1 MVEAVIWD
9 FGGVLTTSPFEAFTR
24 FETERGLPADIIRR
38 TNAANHLENA
48 WAKFERAEVD
58 IHAFDELFATESRAL
73 GAEVRGKDVL
83 PLLSG
88 DLRPE
93 MVEAL
98 KRVKA
103 RFKTGCITNNLP
115 ANAIGSHSGRSLYVA
130 EVMVLFDHVIE
141 SAKIGLRKPDPR
153 IYQMMV
159 ETLKVEPEELRLSRR
174 PRRQPETRAR
184 DGHDHDQGTQRRAGD
199 HRTGS
204 GNRADIAL
212 GGIPEFAG
220 SHDQTALVLWRERR
234 QNTPKSLNSE
244 LKPLGD
250 IRPSA
255 SIEAV
260 ESGLAAQG
268 YIASR
273 QIATAVY
280 LAQQIEK
287 PILVEG
293 PAGVGKTE
301 LAKAIAA
308 WRGLK
313 MIRLQCYEGLD
324 EAKALYEWKYAKQLL
339 YTQILKDKLGEVLG
353 GAPTLEAALNQ
364 LHDFGDVF
372 FSKEFVE
379 PRPLLQALEQPAGC
393 VLLID
398 EIDKSD
404 AEFESLLLEILSDFQ
419 VTIPELGTV
428 VAVAAPTVILTSNS
442 ERDLGDALKRRCL
455 HLHIG
460 FPEQKLEERIVE
472 SRVPGISQTL
482 RKQMVGF
489 IHEIRTLDLKKLP
502 SVSETIDWA
511 RVLVLLQAPELGHEI
526 VKDTLNVLLKYEADI
541 EATMPQV
548 STFIAKASRQNV
560 FG

>member
-1 MVEAVIWD
+1 MAD
-9 FGGVLTTSPFEAFTR
+9 TS
-24 FETERGLPADIIRR
+24 
-38 TNAANHLENA
+38 
-48 WAKFERAEVD
+48 
-58 IHAFDELFATESRAL
+58 
-73 GAEVRGKDVL
+73 
-83 PLLSG
+83 
-88 DLRPE
+88 
-93 MVEAL
+93 
-98 KRVKA
+98 
-103 RFKTGCITNNLP
+103 
-115 ANAIGSHSGRSLYVA
+115 
-130 EVMVLFDHVIE
+130 
-141 SAKIGLRKPDPR
+141 
-153 IYQMMV
+153 
-159 ETLKVEPEELRLSRR
+159 
-174 PRRQPETRAR
+174 
-184 DGHDHDQGTQRRAGD
+184 
-199 HRTGS
+199 
-204 GNRADIAL
+204 
-212 GGIPEFAG
+212 
-220 SHDQTALVLWRERR
+220 
-234 QNTPKSLNSE
+234 
-244 LKPLGD
+244 
-250 IRPSA
+250 PSA

-260 ESGLAAQG
+260 ERGLASAG

-280 LAQQIEK
+280 LAQKIEK

-353 GAPTLEAALNQ
+353 GADTLAGALEQ

-379 PRPLLQALEQPAGC
+379 PRPLLQALEQPMGC

-419 VTIPELGTV
+419 VSIPELGTV
-428 VAVAAPTVILTSNS
+428 SAMVPPTVILTSNG

-472 SRVPGISQTL
+472 TRVPGISGSL
-482 RKQMVGF
+482 RKQLVSFVNMV
-489 IHEIRTLDLKKLP
+489 RTLDLKKLP

-511 RVLVLLQAPELGHEI
+511 RVLVLLESHELGNDI
-526 VKDTLNVLLKYEADI
+526 VRDTLNVLLKYEADI
-541 EATMPQV
+541 EATLPQV
-548 STFIAKASRQNV
+548 STFVARSDRQGV
-560 FG
+560 FS

>member
-1 MVEAVIWD
+1 M
-9 FGGVLTTSPFEAFTR
+9 
-24 FETERGLPADIIRR
+24 ADQ
-38 TNAANHLENA
+38 
-48 WAKFERAEVD
+48 
-58 IHAFDELFATESRAL
+58 
-73 GAEVRGKDVL
+73 
-83 PLLSG
+83 
-88 DLRPE
+88 
-93 MVEAL
+93 
-98 KRVKA
+98 KA
-103 RFKTGCITNNLP
+103 ST
-115 ANAIGSHSGRSLYVA
+115 
-130 EVMVLFDHVIE
+130 
-141 SAKIGLRKPDPR
+141 
-153 IYQMMV
+153 
-159 ETLKVEPEELRLSRR
+159 
-174 PRRQPETRAR
+174 
-184 DGHDHDQGTQRRAGD
+184 
-199 HRTGS
+199 
-204 GNRADIAL
+204 
-212 GGIPEFAG
+212 
-220 SHDQTALVLWRERR
+220 
-234 QNTPKSLNSE
+234 
-244 LKPLGD
+244 
-250 IRPSA
+250 

-280 LAQQIEK
+280 LSQQIEK

-301 LAKAIAA
+301 LAKAIAG

-353 GAPTLEAALNQ
+353 GAQTLHAALDQ
-364 LHDFGDVF
+364 LHTFGDVF

-379 PRPLLQALEQPAGC
+379 PRPLLQALEQPGGC

-404 AEFESLLLEILSDFQ
+404 QEFEAFLLEILSDYQ
-419 VTIPELGTV
+419 VTIPEIGSV
-428 VAVAAPTVILTSNS
+428 HAVEKPIVLLTSNS
-442 ERDLGDALKRRCL
+442 TRDLGDALKRRCL

-460 FPEQKLEERIVE
+460 FPEQRLEERIVE

-482 RKQMVGF
+482 RRQMVGF

-511 RVLVLLQAPELGHEI
+511 RVLVLLQAGELDNEI
-526 VKDTLNVLLKYEADI
+526 VKDTLNVLLKYESDV
-541 EATMPQV
+541 EAATPHV
-548 STFIAKASRQNV
+548 TTFVANATKHNL